1 MPSFSLSLE
10 SVLNNSAIIL
20 AVSES
25 MLNNNAII
33 LAVIGV
39 LRRIT
44 VPSFLLSLVYVLNNS
59 AIVGFF
65 HD

>member
-1 MPSFSLSLE
+1 M
-10 SVLNNSAIIL
+10 LNNSAIIL

-39 LRRIT
+39 
-44 VPSFLLSLVYVLNNS
+44 YVEQ
-59 AIVGFF
+59 
-65 HD
+65 